1 LFKRYKIVLNYIA
14 GPLLFIW
21 LSLSIYHQVV
31 AQKNLMD
38 SWRNIVKQFSFSE
51 YLNIFFVFLLMPL
64 NWTFEAMK
72 WRLLVEK
79 IQHLSLIQSLKSVFA
94 GQAFSMNTF
103 NGAGEFLGKLLFLKA
118 DNRIRAI
125 SISFL
130 GSLSQLIITFLAGF
144 SSLCYMWNIR
154 DFNEQVF
161 KKLSVYWSFFLIP
174 ILVICNVFF
183 LLLYYRAKKIKDLLK
198 KIRLIRKYT
207 GFFDELENFDWKE
220 LTAILILSLLRF
232 IVFVSQYVI
241 LFRVFKVDAD
251 WFLLSCLIC
260 IMFLFLAIIPGI
272 TLAELGIRGEL
283 SILLIGLVSK
293 NTIGILLCA
302 SGIWLINKL
311 LPAIIGTVFV
321 IGIRVFKKPIE

>member
-1 LFKRYKIVLNYIA
+1 
-14 GPLLFIW
+14 
-21 LSLSIYHQVV
+21 
-31 AQKNLMD
+31 M
-38 SWRNIVKQFSFSE
+38 
-51 YLNIFFVFLLMPL
+51 
-64 NWTFEAMK
+64 
-72 WRLLVEK
+72 RL
-79 IQHLSLIQSLKSVFA
+79 Q
-94 GQAFSMNTF
+94 T
-103 NGAGEFLGKLLFLKA
+103 
-118 DNRIRAI
+118 
-125 SISFL
+125 
-130 GSLSQLIITFLAGF
+130 LAG
-144 SSLCYMWNIR
+144 LER
-154 DFNEQVF
+154 
-161 KKLSVYWSFFLIP
+161 
-174 ILVICNVFF
+174 
-183 LLLYYRAKKIKDLLK
+183 KKIE
-198 KIRLIRKYT
+198 
-207 GFFDELENFDWKE
+207 DELKEILELIKE